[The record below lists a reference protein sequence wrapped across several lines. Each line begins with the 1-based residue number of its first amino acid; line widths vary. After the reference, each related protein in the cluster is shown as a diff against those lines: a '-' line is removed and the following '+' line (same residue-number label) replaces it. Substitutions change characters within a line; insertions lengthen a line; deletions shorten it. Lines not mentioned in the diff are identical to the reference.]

1 MEKTLKINTMKQKF
15 YHDERDQIMN
25 DWFTKGVKSY
35 KENNDFEAFIYLW
48 ISLVVACKI
57 HYGNNFPHEKF
68 IQKDME
74 DRKIISK
81 WAEWNAKSIV
91 EIINSNLDTL
101 KPLTNRKGS
110 YYKNPI
116 IDASKELSKKFQ
128 NIQDFLN
135 ETSNYSNEKQIAT
148 DFVELINKV
157 RNNLFHGSKS
167 YDKESDRTLLAAILP
182 LLLQLTQY
190 AVETTH

>member
-1 MEKTLKINTMKQKF
+1 
-15 YHDERDQIMN
+15 
-25 DWFTKGVKSY
+25 
-35 KENNDFEAFIYLW
+35 
-48 ISLVVACKI
+48 
-57 HYGNNFPHEKF
+57 
-68 IQKDME
+68 ME

-91 EIINSNLDTL
+91 EIINSNLYTL